1 MTRKQKQKKTA
12 VAKLRERFFKI
23 ERSIKPSDKLK
34 NALKNKCTK
43 VLGMI

>member
-1 MTRKQKQKKTA
+1 MFKRNKQKKTV
-12 VAKLRERFFKI
+12 VARLRERFFKI

-43 VLGMI
+43 VLGRI